1 MKALPIFLFLS
12 FMFIENRSYRQDDSV
27 EFICMKK
34 HAASKTCHYNF
45 KVDGA
50 KFRYLDIGCKF
61 KKTEDVIKKAKA
73 GEIALAKEWK
83 IECPEPKEKPN
94 GVKE

>member
-1 MKALPIFLFLS
+1 MKAFSVFLLLS
-12 FMFIENRSYRQDDSV
+12 LAFTGNRAHRQDDSV
-27 EFICMKK
+27 EFVCMKK

-61 KKTEDVIKKAKA
+61 KKTDDVIKKAKA
-73 GEIALAKEWK
+73 GEIALAKDWK
-83 IECPEPKEKPN
+83 IECPEQKEKADTSN
-94 GVKE
+94 